1 MASGISIV
9 QCPHH
14 PYGTLIDDWR
24 AGDQILS
31 ECGLVVGERFELDH
45 FVVYMPNC
53 FYAVSRVIDVV
64 IEWQTF
70 KNEAHDADTSAANT
84 LLNEV
89 NLQNISSK

>member
-1 MASGISIV
+1 M
-9 QCPHH
+9 
-14 PYGTLIDDWR
+14 PY
-24 AGDQILS
+24 
-31 ECGLVVGERFELDH
+31 
-45 FVVYMPNC
+45 C

-89 NLQNISSK
+89 NLTTLVLNEELDFNQLLHFV